1 VIAPSAENGEGVRMV
16 ILSARRTLLGLA
28 VVAALAGGCSSGDDP
43 KASAVP
49 EFVAPS
55 ATSSAPAP
63 AGPTAG
69 KATGTPSVKPKPT
82 TGKPQPNVTYK
93 PTSKPS
99 KPKPV
104 PTPTT
109 VKPGEVQ
116 KNVKAEAFCS
126 PIGATGYTKAKK
138 KMTCTLNQGDE
149 RALWRAA

>member
-1 VIAPSAENGEGVRMV
+1 MV
-16 ILSARRTLLGLA
+16 IFRARRTLLGLA
-28 VVAALAGGCSSGDDP
+28 VVAALAGGCSSGDDTD
-43 KASAVP
+43 ASALP
-49 EFVAPS
+49 EFVTPS
-55 ATSSAPAP
+55 ADTPAP
-63 AGPTAG
+63 ASASTGAG
-69 KATGTPSVKPKPT
+69 KATVTPSVKPKPT

-109 VKPGEVQ
+109 VKAGEVQ
-116 KNVKAEAFCS
+116 KNVKADAFCS